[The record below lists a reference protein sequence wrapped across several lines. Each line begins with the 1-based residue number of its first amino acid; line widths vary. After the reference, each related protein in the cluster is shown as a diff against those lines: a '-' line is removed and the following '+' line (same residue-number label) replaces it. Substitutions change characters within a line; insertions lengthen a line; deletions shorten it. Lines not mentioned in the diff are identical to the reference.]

1 MSLTNSIS
9 GALSNVVGS
18 TETVASKGLSSLAN
32 AVGLGNGLL
41 PKSNSGAAG
50 KQFLKNNNYKAVIH
64 SQAPLNLDLH
74 FYLEEAIVF
83 GVTANYSQ
91 PFAQALTGRDSVSNF
106 MSIFGAIPLTQF
118 LTTELWYGSSSIE
131 FSLNF
136 VLNAEASGQS
146 DVTNPIQDLLSLVM
160 PGQTKQGFLTT
171 PGPYMGRKS
180 GVSKSVGQNTL
191 VSAAKTAGK
200 QVVSAGGT
208 VLSGNAYKGFKQG
221 GTAIHNFQKTVRT
234 VYGTVNKVSLSLGNF
249 MMLPEVV
256 VTSVNPT
263 VRTIFDT
270 NGQPM
275 YASVQVGFKTYRTP
289 VIKDLARYFQG

>member
-18 TETVASKGLSSLAN
+18 TETAASKGLSSLAN
-32 AVGLGNGLL
+32 AVGLGQGLL
-41 PKSNSGAAG
+41 PTSNSGAAG

-106 MSIFGAIPLTQF
+106 MAMFGVIPLTQF

-146 DVTNPIQDLLSLVM
+146 DVTNQIQTLLSLVM

-171 PGPYMGRKS
+171 PGPYMGRKTN
-180 GVSKSVGQNTL
+180 VPPNTAQNT
-191 VSAAKTAGK
+191 VGSAIKGGAKQLG
-200 QVVSAGGT
+200 SAGVT
-208 VLSGNAYKGFKQG
+208 VLSGQVYKGLQQA
-221 GTAIHNFQKTVRT
+221 GTAVHTFQKTVRT

-263 VRTIFDT
+263 VRTLFDA

-289 VIKDLARYFQG
+289 VIKDLARYFPG